1 MSVGMEYPKAQGLAP
16 IALNRQCKIWWN
28 EIT

>member
-1 MSVGMEYPKAQGLAP
+1 MSVGMEYQKAQGLAP
-16 IALNRQCKIWWN
+16 IALNRQRKIWGN